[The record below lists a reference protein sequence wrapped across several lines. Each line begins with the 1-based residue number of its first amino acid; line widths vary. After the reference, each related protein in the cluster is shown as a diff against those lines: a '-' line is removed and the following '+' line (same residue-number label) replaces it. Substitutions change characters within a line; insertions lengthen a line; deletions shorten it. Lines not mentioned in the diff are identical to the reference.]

1 MDEGVR
7 VNEAVCGVFVGV
19 RMSVLLC
26 VRKSGSGGHGY
37 AGRTAIPGDK
47 HA

>member
-1 MDEGVR
+1 MD
-7 VNEAVCGVFVGV
+7 EAVCGVFVGV

-26 VRKSGSGGHGY
+26 VRKSGSSGGNGY
-37 AGRTAIPGDK
+37 AGRAAIPGGK